1 MEEQRGDD
9 VPCRTLGRVG
19 HVAARAVSVTTI
31 MAFDFGQLGETDA
44 ADPTS
49 DFLQRERQAAG
60 SLLGNDATLFG
71 GSAAQETP
79 EHDFEQAAH
88 DFPALDDDNQ
98 FEDALSGA
106 PERPIVPATGLP
118 SGAALTRAD
127 SLAEFGEP
135 DARAPVTRVD
145 SLAEFGEADSR
156 TGVSRPDSLAEFSET
171 EVTREPE
178 ALGETGLEAR
188 FEASFPEPAEL
199 ASGVVPVPS
208 VAERAPVA
216 GSDPMGMSDKKTPFT
231 YDALDEDTEALRAW
245 RAKQDEEIARRDAQA
260 ERMRAEAAS
269 KAEQEIDQFYAD
281 YNAEK
286 EKNIRKNKCVL
297 HHSHAGRPRRVSAS
311 KSSRSWPRAR
321 RGRASPSCWTCRTAS
336 RRPSPRSSRAPA
348 T

>member
-1 MEEQRGDD
+1 
-9 VPCRTLGRVG
+9 
-19 HVAARAVSVTTI
+19 

-60 SLLGNDATLFG
+60 SLLGNDASLFG
-71 GSAAQETP
+71 GSAAQDTP

-106 PERPIVPATGLP
+106 PEHPVLPATGLP

-135 DARAPVTRVD
+135 DTRPPMTRVD
-145 SLAEFGEADSR
+145 SLAEFGESDSR
-156 TGVSRPDSLAEFSET
+156 TGVSRTDSLAEFSET

-178 ALGETGLEAR
+178 VLGESGLEAR

-199 ASGVVPVPS
+199 ESGVVPVPS
-208 VAERAPVA
+208 VAERAPEPESEA
-216 GSDPMGMSDKKTPFT
+216 MGVSDKKTPFT

-286 EKNIRKNKCVL
+286 EKNIRKNKEAEARFREQKQQEL
-297 HHSHAGRPRRVSAS
+297 AEGTTWSRITKLLDLQNSQSKTIAKIQPGSSNLNRMKELYLSLRREGDTAPGAAGY
-311 KSSRSWPRAR
+311 
-321 RGRASPSCWTCRTAS
+321 
-336 RRPSPRSSRAPA
+336 
-348 T
+348 

>member
-1 MEEQRGDD
+1 
-9 VPCRTLGRVG
+9 
-19 HVAARAVSVTTI
+19 

-60 SLLGNDATLFG
+60 SLLGNDAALFG

-79 EHDFEQAAH
+79 EHDFEQAAQ

-118 SGAALTRAD
+118 SGGALTRAD
-127 SLAEFGEP
+127 SMAETGEP
-135 DARAPVTRVD
+135 DTRAPVTRVD

-156 TGVSRPDSLAEFSET
+156 TGVSRTDSLAEFSET

-178 ALGETGLEAR
+178 AMGESGLEAR
-188 FEASFPEPAEL
+188 FEASYPEPAEL

-216 GSDPMGMSDKKTPFT
+216 ENETGLSDKKTPFT

-286 EKNIRKNKCVL
+286 EKNIRKNKEAEARFREQKQQEL
-297 HHSHAGRPRRVSAS
+297 AEGTTWSRITKLLDLQNSQSKTIAKIQPGSSNLNRMKELYLSLRREGDTAPGAAGY
-311 KSSRSWPRAR
+311 
-321 RGRASPSCWTCRTAS
+321 
-336 RRPSPRSSRAPA
+336 
-348 T
+348 